1 MWNVKT
7 IRQPQR
13 ETLKAVRIATE
24 NQEDDFT
31 YIRNIDWIE
40 RTAASRFRSLDSY
53 RSKYIVSVEL
63 YRMYIEC
70 T

>member
-13 ETLKAVRIATE
+13 ETLKAVRIVTE

-31 YIRNIDWIE
+31 YIRDID
-40 RTAASRFRSLDSY
+40 
-53 RSKYIVSVEL
+53 
-63 YRMYIEC
+63 
-70 T
+70 